1 MEKVEEKSESFR
13 LLMHTLGTA
22 SLQPP
27 PRRAAAPMPPS
38 PERTCST
45 SSTSLQAGFP
55 MPAARNPSPREA
67 FLPRLENRPLHTAL
81 CARARTAPSS
91 IRCSGV
97 SPANILPAP
106 RQLPCARV
114 SQSSAA
120 TGELGDSV
128 SSPEHA
134 PVPAAQAQAR
144 RAGPHRTPC
153 KHMGTAAGQREGLWA
168 CAGGSRWG
176 HTGSWGRG
184 CVPVWALAPTP
195 RRKQSSRSGERE
207 SAELNINSRANTGSW
222 DQVVRPPL
230 QGRTALWEQPGEGG
244 AAQGE
249 NRWTWPSSTLV

>member
-1 MEKVEEKSESFR
+1 MEKVEEKSESFQ

-27 PRRAAAPMPPS
+27 PRRAAAPTPPS
-38 PERTCST
+38 PGRTCST

-134 PVPAAQAQAR
+134 PVQAAQAQAR

-153 KHMGTAAGQREGLWA
+153 KHMGTAAGQAWRTVGL
-168 CAGGSRWG
+168 RWG
-176 HTGSWGRG
+176 EQVGASRKLGQGMRPCVGLGSHT
-184 CVPVWALAPTP
+184 P
-195 RRKQSSRSGERE
+195 QE
-207 SAELNINSRANTGSW
+207 AEL
-222 DQVVRPPL
+222 QV
-230 QGRTALWEQPGEGG
+230 WGEGID
-244 AAQGE
+244 
-249 NRWTWPSSTLV
+249 